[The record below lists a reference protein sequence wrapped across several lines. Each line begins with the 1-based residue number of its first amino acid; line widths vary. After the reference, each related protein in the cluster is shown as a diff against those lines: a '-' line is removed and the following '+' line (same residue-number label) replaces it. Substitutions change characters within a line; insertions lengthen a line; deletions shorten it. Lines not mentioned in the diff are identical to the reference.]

1 MCPVPY
7 YNLMRQSNDPNYLRL
22 QMARF
27 AQQHGVKPAA
37 HAFASTPKTVRK
49 WLRRYQAQ
57 GYAGLRELSRAPH
70 HPRLRIS
77 PAQRRRAI
85 ELKRQ
90 LPSWGAARLKRDYQ
104 LSLSEK
110 ALRRIWRLEGLL
122 RTKRRKHRVK
132 RDLRAVKAAW
142 RLFEQVDLDTKDLD
156 DIPQLWPQIR
166 RLGLPLIQYT
176 AREVVSGL
184 QFLGYAQER
193 SLACATLFARLL
205 LQHLH
210 DCGVDL
216 AGGRFQTDN
225 GSEFIGSPQAR
236 HDSAFTHA
244 VQSVTGLLHQTIPPS
259 AHTWQADVETVHR
272 LIEDEFYEVE
282 SFSSRSDFLTKA
294 TSYLLWF
301 NTLRKN
307 SYKQHRSPWEILHH
321 RDPSL
326 PKRILTLPPLF
337 LDELHNKILDL
348 PAPGGY
354 DLIPCPFLFP
364 SRPIL
369 PFQPLFRFATTLQAH
384 GNSGRKA
391 RSIGLRF

>member
-1 MCPVPY
+1 MCPIPY
-7 YNLMRQSNDPNYLRL
+7 YTLMRQSHDPNYLRL
-22 QMARF
+22 QMVRF

-37 HAFASTPKTVRK
+37 PAFATTPKTVRK
-49 WLRRYQAQ
+49 WLRRWQAQ

-70 HPRLRIS
+70 HPARRIP

-90 LPSWGAARLKRDYQ
+90 LPSWGAARLKRDFQ

-110 ALRRIWRLEGLL
+110 ALRRIWRQEGLL
-122 RTKRRKHRVK
+122 RRKRRKHLVK

-142 RLFEQVDLDTKDLD
+142 RLFEQIDLDTKDLD
-156 DIPQLWPQIR
+156 DIPPLWPQIR

-184 QFLGYAQER
+184 HFLGYAQER
-193 SLACATLFARLL
+193 SLACSTLFARLL
-205 LQHLH
+205 LEHLQQ
-210 DCGVDL
+210 CGVNL
-216 AGGRFQTDN
+216 AGCRFQTDN
-225 GSEFIGSPQAR
+225 GSEFIGSVQAR
-236 HDSAFTHA
+236 QDSAFTQA

-259 AHTWQADVETVHR
+259 AHTWQADVETAHR

-294 TSYLLWF
+294 TTYNLWF

-307 SYKQHRSPWEILHH
+307 SYKQHRSPWEILHD

-326 PKRILTLPPLF
+326 PKQILTLPPVF
-337 LDELHNKILDL
+337 LDELHNKILEL

-354 DLIPCPFLFP
+354 DLIPCPSNPGCGSDFP
-364 SRPIL
+364 ITWLQLL
-369 PFQPLFRFATTLQAH
+369 PLPAPA
-384 GNSGRKA
+384 
-391 RSIGLRF
+391 